1 MTDTYVEEKRFLDIY
16 DICVRLKQITC
27 LLDIV
32 LEQTYKDVCSTEKVL
47 ESFGVSELMGS
58 LKDDTEALNMVN
70 INALELYDECT
81 ALKEKECKEKA
92 SS

>member
-58 LKDDTEALNMVN
+58 LKDDTEALNMVK
-70 INALELYDECT
+70 INALELYDKCT
-81 ALKEKECKEKA
+81 ALEEKECKEKA